1 MELGFVGLGDQ
12 GGPIAQRLLE
22 TGYSVTLWARR
33 PETLEPYAGMQA
45 KRAPDLRTLAERC
58 DWIGI
63 CVFDDAGVRE
73 ICEEIMPYMRAGST
87 IVVHSTVDP
96 GTCRALAVEA
106 AECGLTLIDA
116 PVSGGN
122 AGAHAG
128 TLTVMVGASPAA
140 FAMSEPFFRAYGS
153 LVVRVGEPGAGQA
166 AKLINNTLMAVH
178 AGLAQAALR
187 TGEALGLCPEALTRI
202 VNASSG
208 RSYGFEIFS
217 GVGVD
222 GLARVANILDK
233 DLGLLANC
241 IASDAPMQ
249 PYIELTGDL
258 LEHLHATALKQAADG
273 Q

>member
-12 GGPIAQRLLE
+12 GGPIAQRLLDA
-22 TGYSVTLWARR
+22 GHSVTLWARR
-33 PETLEPYAGMQA
+33 PETLEPFAGTQA

-73 ICEEIMPYMRAGST
+73 ICAAIMPYMRAGSA

-96 GTCRALAVEA
+96 ATCRALAAEA
-106 AECGLTLIDA
+106 AERGLTLIDA

-122 AGAHAG
+122 AGARAG
-128 TLTVMVGASPAA
+128 TLTVMVGASPDA
-140 FAMSEPFFRAYGS
+140 FAMSEPLFRAYGS
-153 LVVRVGEPGAGQA
+153 LVVRVGDPGAGQA

-178 AGLAQAALR
+178 SGLAQAALQ
-187 TGEALGLCPEALTRI
+187 TGEALDLDPEALARI

-217 GVGVD
+217 AIGVG
-222 GLARVANILDK
+222 GLARVASIIDK
-233 DLGLLANC
+233 DVGLLANY
-241 IASDAPMQ
+241 IAPDAPMQ
-249 PYIELTGDL
+249 PYIRLIDGLREQLR
-258 LEHLHATALKQAADG
+258 AASVA
-273 Q
+273 